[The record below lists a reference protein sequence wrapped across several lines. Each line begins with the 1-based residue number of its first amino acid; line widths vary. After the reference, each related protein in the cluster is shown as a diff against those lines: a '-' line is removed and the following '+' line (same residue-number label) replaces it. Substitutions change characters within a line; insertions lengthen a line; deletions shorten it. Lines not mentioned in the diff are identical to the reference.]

1 MKTYEIEITASE
13 QMIDITPMVNH
24 YIAEKRLK
32 KGLVQSTVPG
42 KTSAV
47 MISINDDRRMEREF
61 FNKVNHLMPKYDG
74 MMFTGWTTSSVKA
87 ALFGVNESVMVEQ
100 GSLVLDA
107 VQSVYLVEFQGPGKR
122 CFFIS
127 GFGSELDVDEKAEIP
142 DALAQQFKIH
152 ENQKEEEARMI
163 EEMRR
168 EWRENHPEAE
178 SEE

>member
-1 MKTYEIEITASE
+1 MNKFELEIDASE
-13 QMIDITPMVNH
+13 NLVDITPLVKS

-32 KGLVQSTVPG
+32 KGMVHITVPG

-61 FNKVNHLMPKYDG
+61 FNKINHLMPKYDG

-87 ALFGVNESVMVEQ
+87 ALFGVNETLMVEK
-100 GSLVLDA
+100 GCLILDA
-107 VQSVYLVEFQGPGKR
+107 VQSIYFVEFQGPGKR

-127 GFGSELDVDEKAEIP
+127 SFGAELDDGETAEIP

-152 ENQKEEEARMI
+152 QNAKEEEAKMI

-168 EWRENHPEAE
+168 EWQESHPEVVPKK
-178 SEE
+178 